1 MKKIISWI
9 GTALWLL
16 FLCLSAYN
24 FYIYPDLRRSIKA
37 HAVLPGGIF
46 LIPRQNPC
54 PFYHI
59 YQKKPSSSRTFSTD

>member
-9 GTALWLL
+9 GAALWLL

-46 LIPRQNPC
+46 LIPRQSP
-54 PFYHI
+54 
-59 YQKKPSSSRTFSTD
+59 